1 MDKVPALDKDL
12 LEIEPQ
18 TSLKDD
24 VLRCWSSMGRFLK
37 KYGGWFTFI
46 IPIGLTIYLYYI
58 DSPYLQYDSWTQT
71 FVSKER
77 LGNELSKSFEVTLD
91 GKKYDKLY
99 LSTIVIENTGWK
111 AIDGKDVSPL
121 DADPIRVVIPQGI
134 KPFLPFKNEL
144 TSKSVHLETILR
156 EQEILIKFNYL
167 NPSDR
172 IAISFL
178 HEDAPDNFLKN
189 DMKVTGS
196 AKNLG
201 PIKEKPSYTSQ
212 LYTKMGILTVIYL
225 MICFVFMVFRIKK
238 RKKRKEKENKRT
250 ECIKRQH
257 EEIVALTQQVENKDE
272 TIKQKETFSNTLIGA
287 LLVIKQSLQNKEPI
301 DKIFHI
307 IDVLTQDV
315 LKNDKH

>member
-24 VLRCWSSMGRFLK
+24 VLRCWSSMGRFFK

-58 DSPYLQYDSWTQT
+58 DSPYLQYASWTQT

-77 LGNELSKSFEVTLD
+77 LGNELSKSFEFTLD

-121 DADPIRVVIPQGI
+121 DADPIRIVIPQGI

-172 IAISFL
+172 ISISFL
-178 HEDAPDNFLKN
+178 HEEAPEDFLRSN
-189 DMKVTGS
+189 VKVTGS
-196 AKNLG
+196 AKNLS
-201 PIKEKPSYTSQ
+201 PIKEKPSYKRQ
-212 LYTKMGILTVIYL
+212 LYLKMGALTLVYL
-225 MICFVFMVFRIKK
+225 ISYLIFMCWRIKK
-238 RKKRKEKENKRT
+238 RKHRKEKENKRT

-257 EEIVALTQQVENKDE
+257 EEIVVLTQQLENKDE

-307 IDVLTQDV
+307 IDVLTRDV
-315 LKNDKH
+315 LKNGRH